1 MVSTETRNN
10 IVTIVAII
18 AIAVLITTFI
28 FIFSNSLLEVAQ
40 HGERTVNDIGKAVAG
55 NVSKSADINQMNLI
69 QFNRSMNDVIASN
82 DKIVASNKAS
92 IANLSQIVTNF
103 SASNTKYLSNVDQ
116 NISKNRVTFDLLLKE
131 QKHTS
136 AILVN
141 ISKQLAGIV
150 TIPEP
155 NNTTNTTGLNPLT
168 TNHK

>member
-1 MVSTETRNN
+1 MVSPETRNN

-28 FIFSNSLLEVAQ
+28 FIFSNSLLEVAH
-40 HGERTVNDIGKAVAG
+40 HGEQTLNDIGKAVAG
-55 NVSKSADINQMNLI
+55 NVSKSAEINQMNLL
-69 QFNRSMNDVIASN
+69 QFNRSMADVIASN
-82 DKIVASNKAS
+82 DKIVASNNQS
-92 IANLSQIVTNF
+92 INTLSQIVQNF
-103 SASNTKYLSNVDQ
+103 SESNTKYLSNVDQ
-116 NISKNRVTFDLLLKE
+116 NISKNRITFDQLLKE

-155 NNTTNTTGLNPLT
+155 NTTNTTGLNPAT